1 MTYKEGLCKN
11 CGSLIQV
18 NPAQPE
24 ARCIFCWGKTDSQT
38 AIDLLA
44 NPPQSFPNE
53 TISDAP
59 PFDERMKYW
68 RQDAGD
74 NTPLNRAVNSKHNYE
89 NIARKE
95 VKDDKLS
102 AVSRLKM
109 MKTDLLQVPKISLKN
124 SIFLALGLVI
134 IPLAILIIATVP
146 KYLHAKADIAQ
157 MEKIIDHIVKPE
169 LLQVGRSNSDCVAI
183 INNDIDNLRVVV
195 AKEPD
200 KSELQAMVKNL
211 YTACEEIRKE
221 TPSEVNLQVISK
233 EKSYAVQMN
242 GPDNITVTELKGTR

>member
-1 MTYKEGLCKN
+1 MAYKEGLCKN

-18 NPAQPE
+18 NPSQPE
-24 ARCIFCWGKTDSQT
+24 TRCIFCWGKTDSQT
-38 AIDLLA
+38 AINLLA

-68 RQDAGD
+68 RQDVGD
-74 NTPLNRAVNSKHNYE
+74 NTPLNRAVNTKHNYE

-102 AVSRLKM
+102 AVARLKM
-109 MKTDLLQVPKISLKN
+109 MKTDLLQVPKISTKN
-124 SIFLALGLVI
+124 IICLALGLVI
-134 IPLAILIIATVP
+134 IPLAILIVATVP
-146 KYLHAKADIAQ
+146 KYLQATSDIAQ
-157 MEKIIDHIVKPE
+157 MQKMIDHIVKPE
-169 LLQVGRSNSDCVAI
+169 LLQTGRSNSDCVAI

-200 KSELQAMVKNL
+200 QTELQSMVKNL
-211 YTACEEIRKE
+211 YAACQEIRKQA
-221 TPSEVNLQVISK
+221 PNEVNLQVISK
-233 EKSYAVQMN
+233 QKSYAVQMN
-242 GPDNITVTELKGTR
+242 GPERITVTELKGTR